1 VNSGCTAS
9 CAPDYKFPN
18 GAFHL
23 TITCV
28 DKKWHIG
35 GTEWNSVPHCERT
48 NLNLTQ
54 YGRSRDKIS
63 LESKSHIKFF
73 IAICMPECQN
83 NGICIAPHHCDC
95 PKHFTGPQCQFEDRP
110 CLNYSPPVLNSYKRC
125 NSK

>member
-48 NLNLTQ
+48 NLNLISTQ
-54 YGRSRDKIS
+54 CNRSREDRIS
-63 LESKSHIKFF
+63 LWSKSRIKFF
-73 IAICMPECQN
+73 I
-83 NGICIAPHHCDC
+83 
-95 PKHFTGPQCQFEDRP
+95 
-110 CLNYSPPVLNSYKRC
+110 
-125 NSK
+125 